1 MTDYPTNS
9 LESTKSADDSE
20 LPSETKTS
28 TISLQEQKDDIS
40 LLNNSTRSGEVETTS
55 EDDNFSLDILYK
67 QKSIIVNKYIL
78 YKHNNNNN

>member
-20 LPSETKTS
+20 LPSETRTS
-28 TISLQEQKDDIS
+28 TNSLQEQKDDIS
-40 LLNNSTRSGEVETTS
+40 LLNNSTRTGEVETTS
-55 EDDNFSLDILYK
+55 EDDNFPLDILYK

-78 YKHNNNNN
+78 YKHNNNN